1 MSNVILIVNDGYVNR
16 VKVKNYQKQHTYAYL
31 TQDGRCFGRTSNF
44 CKFGSAEKKIILLGD
59 SHFGSLA
66 FDLRKRIETNYTFL
80 PIVMPGYF
88 HLKESQLINKNIK
101 INIYIYLYY

>member
-1 MSNVILIVNDGYVNR
+1 MPAVITYQFRILNASNFIDTVTGIGASDPINSFYVTLGLPNAEA
-16 VKVKNYQKQHTYAYL
+16 V
-31 TQDGRCFGRTSNF
+31 GFGRTSNF

-80 PIVMPGYF
+80 PTAFLNCSSVLSKLVI
-88 HLKESQLINKNIK
+88 S
-101 INIYIYLYY
+101 